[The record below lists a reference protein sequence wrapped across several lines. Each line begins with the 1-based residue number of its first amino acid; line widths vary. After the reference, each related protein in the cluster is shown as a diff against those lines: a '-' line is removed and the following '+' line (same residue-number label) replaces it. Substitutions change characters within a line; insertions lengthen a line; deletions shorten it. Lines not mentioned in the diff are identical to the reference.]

1 MTLSNTPKFV
11 KPLLEQKSNKNELS
25 YFKTVEN
32 IETKDFETF
41 SLTKFQQPID
51 FLIDHLVEGQKPRF
65 QNVKR
70 I

>member
-1 MTLSNTPKFV
+1 MH
-11 KPLLEQKSNKNELS
+11 KPNKNKLS
-25 YFKTVEN
+25 HSKTVEN